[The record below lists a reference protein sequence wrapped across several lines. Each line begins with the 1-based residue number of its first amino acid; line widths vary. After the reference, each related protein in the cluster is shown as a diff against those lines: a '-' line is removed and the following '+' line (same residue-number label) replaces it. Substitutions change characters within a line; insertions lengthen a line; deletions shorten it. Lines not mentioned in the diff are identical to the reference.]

1 MAQVVV
7 ARGEVADVESG
18 GILNFRNQPGRGTVK
33 RDVAAIGGDAREF
46 RRKARGKKG
55 SQRKKRNWIACARGG
70 ERGYVGSEVANE
82 NVRDA
87 VGVVGNQ
94 VVGGAFEGD
103 VTAIGGEDALF
114 RFSISAEAVGGKAD
128 ENGGVIDEVAEKEIA
143 EGAGGGGNEI
153 GGGARKEGELAVGG
167 NGEWEGIGIG
177 TAGCGRIDADER
189 NRAGLAI
196 AEEDV
201 HDGGVGLRE
210 WFSAGRS

>member
-1 MAQVVV
+1 MLAVSAEDVTDGNRPG
-7 ARGEVADVESG
+7 ASLNEICGGAGCCSGGEVANVESDN
-18 GILNFRNQPGRGTVK
+18 IWRIRNQTRRGTVK

-114 RFSISAEAVGGKAD
+114 GFAVTADAIGGNAD
-128 ENGGVIDEVAEKEIA
+128 ENGGV
-143 EGAGGGGNEI
+143 
-153 GGGARKEGELAVGG
+153 
-167 NGEWEGIGIG
+167 
-177 TAGCGRIDADER
+177 
-189 NRAGLAI
+189 
-196 AEEDV
+196 
-201 HDGGVGLRE
+201 
-210 WFSAGRS
+210 